1 MYKILLTIFFITIPS
16 ISWSTTFSLD
26 KFNIEINSNFLGE
39 EIVLFGQKDDGKD
52 LIIIFEGSEKPG
64 KLFKK
69 SKKGLFWIN
78 ERRDPDK
85 IPSFFAIFSTP
96 KKSINEIFLISSITR
111 SHFLIQNSYSEKL
124 YQIREALRVK
134 GLYFEEELQSVEESL
149 FIKKFKIPDNISAG
163 DIKVYLYEIKDNE
176 VINFSQK
183 KLNIQKKGLTS
194 KFETMLE
201 KQSLVYAI
209 ILVIFSIV
217 FSLISN
223 WLFRRR

>member
-1 MYKILLTIFFITIPS
+1 MFKIIFTILFICYPFF
-16 ISWSTTFSLD
+16 SWSAKFSLD

-39 EIVLFGQKDDGKD
+39 EVVLFGQKDEGRD
-52 LIIIFEGSEKPG
+52 LIIIFEGTEKQG

-69 SKKGLFWIN
+69 SKKGIFWIN
-78 ERRDPDK
+78 DRKDLDK
-85 IPSFFAIFSTP
+85 VPSFFAIFSTP
-96 KKSINEIFLISSITR
+96 KKSINEIFLITPITR
-111 SHFLIQNSYSEKL
+111 SHFLIESSYSEKL

-134 GLYFEEELQSVEESL
+134 GLYFEDELQNVEGSL

-163 DIKVYLYEIKDNE
+163 NIKVYLYEIKDNK

-201 KQSLVYAI
+201 EQSIVYAI
-209 ILVIFSIV
+209 ILVVFSII

-223 WLFRRR
+223 WFFRRR

>member
-1 MYKILLTIFFITIPS
+1 MFKIIFTILFISCSS
-16 ISWSTTFSLD
+16 ISWSAKFSLD

-39 EIVLFGQKDDGKD
+39 EVVLFGQKDEGKD
-52 LIIIFEGSEKPG
+52 LIIIFEGTEKQG

-78 ERRDPDK
+78 YKKDIDK

-96 KKSINEIFLISSITR
+96 KKSINEIFLIPSITR
-111 SHFLIQNSYSEKL
+111 SHFLIQSSFSEKL

-134 GLYFEEELQSVEESL
+134 GLYFEDELQSVEGSL

-163 DIKVYLYEIKDNE
+163 NIKVNLYEIKDNK

-183 KLNIQKKGLTS
+183 KLNIQKKGITS
-194 KFETMLE
+194 RFETMLE
-201 KQSLVYAI
+201 EQSLVYAI

-223 WLFRRR
+223 WLFRRK

>member
-1 MYKILLTIFFITIPS
+1 MFRVIYAVLLISCSS
-16 ISWSTTFSLD
+16 ISWSAKFSLD
-26 KFNIEINSNFLGE
+26 KFYIEINSNFLGE
-39 EIVLFGQKDDGKD
+39 EVVLFGQKDEGKD
-52 LIIIFEGSEKPG
+52 LIIIFEGTEKKG

-78 ERRDPDK
+78 DKKDLDK

-96 KKSINEIFLISSITR
+96 KKSINEIFLISSITK
-111 SHFLIQNSYSEKL
+111 SHFLIQNSFSEKL

-134 GLYFEEELQSVEESL
+134 GLYFEDELKSVEGSL

-163 DIKVYLYEIKDNE
+163 NIKVNLYEIKDNK

-183 KLNIQKKGLTS
+183 KLNIQKKGITS

-201 KQSLVYAI
+201 EQSLVYAI

-223 WLFRRR
+223 WLFRKR

>member
-1 MYKILLTIFFITIPS
+1 MFKIIFTILLISCSS
-16 ISWSTTFSLD
+16 ISWSAKFSLD

-39 EIVLFGQKDDGKD
+39 EVVLFGQKDEGKD
-52 LIIIFEGSEKPG
+52 LIIIFEGTEKQG

-78 ERRDPDK
+78 DKKDLDK

-96 KKSINEIFLISSITR
+96 KKSINEIFLIPSITR
-111 SHFLIQNSYSEKL
+111 SHFLIQNSFSEKL

-134 GLYFEEELQSVEESL
+134 GLYFEDELQSVEGSL

-163 DIKVYLYEIKDNE
+163 NIKVNLYEIKDNK

-183 KLNIQKKGLTS
+183 KLNIQKKGITS
-194 KFETMLE
+194 RFETMLE
-201 KQSLVYAI
+201 EQSLVYAI

>member
-1 MYKILLTIFFITIPS
+1 MFKIIFTIFLISCSS
-16 ISWSTTFSLD
+16 ISWSAKFSLD

-39 EIVLFGQKDDGKD
+39 EVVLFGQKDEGKD
-52 LIIIFEGSEKPG
+52 LIIIFEGTKKLG

-78 ERRDPDK
+78 EKKDLDK
-85 IPSFFAIFSTP
+85 VPSFFAIFSTP
-96 KKSINEIFLISSITR
+96 KKSINEIFLIPSITR
-111 SHFLIQNSYSEKL
+111 SHDLIESSYSEKL

-134 GLYFEEELQSVEESL
+134 GLYFEDELQGVEESL

-183 KLNIQKKGLTS
+183 KLNIQKKGITS
-194 KFETMLE
+194 RFETMLE
-201 KQSLVYAI
+201 EQSLVYAI
-209 ILVIFSIV
+209 ILVVFSIV

-223 WLFRRR
+223 WLFRRK

>member
-1 MYKILLTIFFITIPS
+1 MFKVIFTIILISCSS
-16 ISWSTTFSLD
+16 ISWSAKFSLD

-39 EIVLFGQKDDGKD
+39 EVVLFGQKDEGKD
-52 LIIIFEGSEKPG
+52 LIIIFEGTEKKG

-78 ERRDPDK
+78 DKKDLDK

-96 KKSINEIFLISSITR
+96 KKSINEIFLIPSITR
-111 SHFLIQNSYSEKL
+111 SHFLIQNSFSEKL

-134 GLYFEEELQSVEESL
+134 GLYFEDELQSVEGSL

-163 DIKVYLYEIKDNE
+163 NIKVNLYEIKDNK

-183 KLNIQKKGLTS
+183 KLNIQKKGITS

-201 KQSLVYAI
+201 EQSLVYAI

>member
-1 MYKILLTIFFITIPS
+1 MFRIIFTILLISCSS
-16 ISWSTTFSLD
+16 ISWSAKFSLD

-39 EIVLFGQKDDGKD
+39 EVVLFGQKDEGKD
-52 LIIIFEGSEKPG
+52 LIIIFEGTEKQG

-78 ERRDPDK
+78 DKKDLDK

-134 GLYFEEELQSVEESL
+134 GLYFEDELQSVEESL

-163 DIKVYLYEIKDNE
+163 NIKVYLYEIKDNK

-183 KLNIQKKGLTS
+183 KLNIQKKGITS
-194 KFETMLE
+194 RFETMLE
-201 KQSLVYAI
+201 EQSVVYAI
-209 ILVIFSIV
+209 ILVIFSII

-223 WLFRRR
+223 WLFRKR

>member
-1 MYKILLTIFFITIPS
+1 MFKIIFTILLISCSS
-16 ISWSTTFSLD
+16 ISWSAKFSLD

-39 EIVLFGQKDDGKD
+39 EVVLFGQKDEGKD
-52 LIIIFEGSEKPG
+52 LIIIFEGTEKQG

-78 ERRDPDK
+78 DKRDLDK
-85 IPSFFAIFSTP
+85 VPSFFAIFSTP
-96 KKSINEIFLISSITR
+96 KKSINEIFLIPLITR
-111 SHFLIQNSYSEKL
+111 SHFLIQNSFSEKL

-134 GLYFEEELQSVEESL
+134 GLYFEDELQSVEGSL

-163 DIKVYLYEIKDNE
+163 NIKVNLYEIKDNK

-183 KLNIQKKGLTS
+183 KLNIQKKGIAS
-194 KFETMLE
+194 RFETMLE
-201 KQSLVYAI
+201 EQSLIYAI
-209 ILVIFSIV
+209 ILVVFSIV

>member
-1 MYKILLTIFFITIPS
+1 MFKIIFTILLISCSS
-16 ISWSTTFSLD
+16 ISWSAKFSLD
-26 KFNIEINSNFLGE
+26 KFDIEINSNFLGE
-39 EIVLFGQKDDGKD
+39 EVVLFGQKDEGKD
-52 LIIIFEGSEKPG
+52 LIIIFEGTEKQG

-78 ERRDPDK
+78 DKKDLDK

-96 KKSINEIFLISSITR
+96 KKSINEIFLIPSITR
-111 SHFLIQNSYSEKL
+111 SHFLIQNSFSEKL

-134 GLYFEEELQSVEESL
+134 GLYFEDELQSVEGSL

-163 DIKVYLYEIKDNE
+163 NIKVNLYEIKDNK

-183 KLNIQKKGLTS
+183 KLNIQKKGITS
-194 KFETMLE
+194 RFETMLE
-201 KQSLVYAI
+201 EQSIVYAI
-209 ILVIFSIV
+209 ILVVFSII

-223 WLFRRR
+223 WLFRRK

>member
-1 MYKILLTIFFITIPS
+1 MFKVILTILLISCSS
-16 ISWSTTFSLD
+16 ISWSAKFSLD

-39 EIVLFGQKDDGKD
+39 EVVLFGQKDEGKD
-52 LIIIFEGSEKPG
+52 LIIIFEGTEKQG

-78 ERRDPDK
+78 DKKDLDK

-96 KKSINEIFLISSITR
+96 KKSINEIFLIPSITR
-111 SHFLIQNSYSEKL
+111 SHFLIQNSFSEKL

-134 GLYFEEELQSVEESL
+134 GLYFEDELQSVEGSL

-163 DIKVYLYEIKDNE
+163 NIKVNLYEIKDNK

-183 KLNIQKKGLTS
+183 KLNIQKKGITS
-194 KFETMLE
+194 RFETMLE
-201 KQSLVYAI
+201 EQSLVYAV

>member
-1 MYKILLTIFFITIPS
+1 MFRIIFIILLIS
-16 ISWSTTFSLD
+16 CSSKSWSAKFSLD

-39 EIVLFGQKDDGKD
+39 EVVLFGQKDEGKD
-52 LIIIFEGSEKPG
+52 LIIIFEGTEKQG

-78 ERRDPDK
+78 DKKDLDK

-96 KKSINEIFLISSITR
+96 KKSINEIFLIPSITS

-134 GLYFEEELQSVEESL
+134 GLYFEDELQSVEESL

-163 DIKVYLYEIKDNE
+163 NIKVNLYEIKDNK
-176 VINFSQK
+176 VINFTQK
-183 KLNIQKKGLTS
+183 KLNIQKKGITS
-194 KFETMLE
+194 RFETMLE
-201 KQSLVYAI
+201 EQSLVYAI
-209 ILVIFSIV
+209 ILVIFSII